1 MGSCPAPPL
10 QRAFGNAHL
19 HSKRAQMAVGAD
31 GRVTTSCST
40 PKTSLETRVCWA
52 GAAKAGWPSGGVAV
66 HAAAQRLDVIAD
78 V

>member
-1 MGSCPAPPL
+1 
-10 QRAFGNAHL
+10 
-19 HSKRAQMAVGAD
+19 MAVGAD